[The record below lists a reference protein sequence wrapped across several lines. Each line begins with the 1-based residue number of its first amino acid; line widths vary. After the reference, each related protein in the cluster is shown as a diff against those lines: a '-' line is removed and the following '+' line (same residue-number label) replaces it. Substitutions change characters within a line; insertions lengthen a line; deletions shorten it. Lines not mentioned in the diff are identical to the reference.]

1 MATQASLSSQDN
13 LACLVFENIVFDV
26 KYKRLSFLKK
36 VVLSIDGMTCSACS
50 NGLEKY
56 LNKQNGI
63 KSATVNL
70 VMANALIE
78 YDENILNLEKIEK
91 FVEEAGFKSLGI
103 YNENSEKKQNKNEK
117 VKFIVFSVL
126 AVALM
131 YISMGHM
138 IGLPNFSFLDMH
150 MHPLIYA
157 GTLLALTVAFVVY
170 GFDIIKSGCKNL
182 IHKAPNM
189 DTLVAMGVI
198 TSILYS
204 IYGMYMIAKGHH
216 EYVENLYFES
226 AAIVIF
232 FIKLGR
238 YIDGISKDKTKEAIQ
253 KLVQIT
259 PKEAVIK
266 VNGEEKK
273 VTIDEIKK
281 GDIVVSKPG
290 EKIAVD
296 GEIITGKAHLDESFI
311 TGESKPASK
320 TEGSKV
326 IAGSI
331 NYDGYIEYE
340 AEKIGKESTISEIV
354 RLVIEATNTKA
365 PIAKVADTVSGYFV
379 PAVILIAIITFI
391 AYLILGNTVATAINA
406 FVTILVVACPCSLGL
421 ATPLAIVVSEGVC
434 ANNGI
439 LVKKSEV
446 LENAEKT
453 TTVVFD
459 KTGTLTYG
467 KLKIAQIV
475 NYSKMQEKELMQ
487 IVGSLEKKSAHPI
500 GKAFE
505 DYLNENKIETLDVK
519 DFKDVSGYG
528 IIGKIA
534 ENDVILGNYKIL
546 EKYDITN
553 SHKQD
558 EEELAKE
565 GNSIIY
571 VVLNNEISAIIG
583 VNDIVRENSKEVISK
598 LNKNKIETVMLTG
611 DNTQTAEKIAK
622 EIGIT
627 TVISNVT
634 PREKTEVVKKL
645 KVEGKYVMMCGD
657 GINDSPALA
666 SSNIG
671 VSVNS
676 GTDIAMDSSDVILTR
691 NDLNSILNLINIS
704 KKTIRNIKQNLFW
717 AFFYNS
723 LMIPIAMGLFSKWG
737 ITINPMIASFAMV
750 ISSLTV
756 TLNALRLKRLTK

>member
-1 MATQASLSSQDN
+1 M
-13 LACLVFENIVFDV
+13 
-26 KYKRLSFLKK
+26 KK

-78 YDENILNLEKIEK
+78 YDENILNLETLEK

-117 VKFIVFSVL
+117 VKFIIFSVL

-138 IGLPNFSFLDMH
+138 IGLSNFSFLDMH
-150 MHPLIYA
+150 MHPLIYD
-157 GTLLALTVAFVVY
+157 GTLLALTIAFVVY

-296 GEIITGKAHLDESFI
+296 GKIINGKAHLDESFI

-391 AYLILGNTVATAINA
+391 AYLILGNTVSIAINV

-439 LVKKSEV
+439 LVKKSEI

-467 KLKIAQIV
+467 KLKIAQII

-487 IVGSLEKKSAHPI
+487 IVGSLEKKSTHPI

-534 ENDVILGNYKIL
+534 ENEVILGNYKIL
-546 EKYDITN
+546 DKYDVKN

-558 EEELAKE
+558 EEKLAKE

-645 KVEGKYVMMCGD
+645 KAEGKYVMMCGD

-756 TLNALRLKRLTK
+756 TLNALRLKKIKI

>member
-1 MATQASLSSQDN
+1 M
-13 LACLVFENIVFDV
+13 
-26 KYKRLSFLKK
+26 KK

-78 YDENILNLEKIEK
+78 YDENILNLETLEK

-117 VKFIVFSVL
+117 VKFIIFSVL

-157 GTLLALTVAFVVY
+157 GTLLALTIAFVVY
-170 GFDIIKSGCKNL
+170 GFDIIKSGFKNL

-290 EKIAVD
+290 ERIAVD

-311 TGESKPASK
+311 TGESKPTSK
-320 TEGSKV
+320 AEGSKV
-326 IAGSI
+326 ISGSI

-391 AYLILGNTVATAINA
+391 AYLILENTVATAINV

-439 LVKKSEV
+439 LVKKSEI

-534 ENDVILGNYKIL
+534 ENEVILGNSKIL

-558 EEELAKE
+558 EEKLAKE

-571 VVLNNEISAIIG
+571 VVINNEISAIIG

-723 LMIPIAMGLFSKWG
+723 LMIPIAMGSFSKWG
-737 ITINPMIASFAMV
+737 ITINPMIASLAMV

-756 TLNALRLKRLTK
+756 TLNALRLKRLAK